1 MSCFG
6 RPSIVP
12 FAFALVIA
20 GVSVPAAAADGS
32 KSSTVA
38 KELVQA
44 LDAAKLGAIATA
56 DPANPG
62 VFIAALYIPETQ
74 LLVVSAKYSAPP
86 LLIDRINAKDYQ
98 AVYVDLQSASVRG
111 SKVFVMDQAADGLLP
126 KLSGDSSAA
135 DSFDEGDKSVSFD
148 GDWKKA
154 KVTEADYN
162 KSFADA
168 DERYAKLLSMLLA
181 QAKKSKAGS

>member
-1 MSCFG
+1 MSCVG

-12 FAFALVIA
+12 VAFALLVA
-20 GVSVPAAAADGS
+20 SVSVPAAAADS
-32 KSSTVA
+32 KSTAIA

-56 DPANPG
+56 DPSNPG

-86 LLIDRINAKDYQ
+86 LLVDRINAKDYQ

-111 SKVFVMDQAADGLLP
+111 SKIFVMDQGADGLLP
-126 KLSGDSSAA
+126 KLSGDSSAP
-135 DSFDEGDKSVSFD
+135 
-148 GDWKKA
+148 DWAMAFCSPSTLRRKPNSNRFNPSA
-154 KVTEADYN
+154 TIDCSRA
-162 KSFADA
+162 SS
-168 DERYAKLLSMLLA
+168 RTS
-181 QAKKSKAGS
+181 